1 MNAPAVPPTPPD
13 QRRRDILAY
22 VIAYKTETQGR
33 SPTVRQIGRATD
45 ISSTYIV
52 VRYLEQLAARGCI
65 EWVRDGGKVLDIRI
79 PGAKWVAPDE
89 VGQRREA
96 GQ

>member
-33 SPTVRQIGRATD
+33 SPTVREIGRATG
-45 ISSTYIV
+45 ISSNSIV
-52 VRYLEQLAARGCI
+52 VRYLGQLAARGCI

-79 PGAKWVAPDE
+79 PGAKWVAPDM
-89 VGQRREA
+89 EA
-96 GQ
+96 Q